1 MLPSKSIWTQ
11 FCFLLRLLGNVFS
24 NKKSPVKNWKQTFPS
39 ETLRVSFRLLI
50 KNQCAGKKLKKT
62 KTIMKIARL
71 FFVLTSNLN
80 GNCLNFYWCF
90 GTQQKSWCKLSVSL
104 GDILFSNVDDKDVHK
119 KTRPNLCLF
128 FYWMWK
134 LLTSK
139 SNSL

>member
-1 MLPSKSIWTQ
+1 MTQ
-11 FCFLLRLLGNVFS
+11 EKFSFLFFWRQCSSTRKAFVTAM
-24 NKKSPVKNWKQTFPS
+24 KNWKQTFPS

-128 FYWMWK
+128 FFWMWK